1 MTSSAYRARVMA
13 PATSIDSD
21 QLVHRIHASLY
32 RPITY
37 AGATPELVITE
48 AAIIIALVF
57 VVGLHLTTL
66 ALAVFF
72 ATVVHSMAVWITA
85 RDPQMIP
92 IYLRSLRFRDFYAPH
107 ASPHACGGRVF
118 PAIPSH
124 S

>member
-1 MTSSAYRARVMA
+1 MTFRIHRARVKA
-13 PATSIDSD
+13 HTTSTEHDS
-21 QLVHRIHASLY
+21 LVHPIHASLY

-48 AAIIIALVF
+48 AAIIIALIF

-72 ATVVHSMAVWITA
+72 ATVVHSIAVWITA

-107 ASPHACGGRVF
+107 ASPHARGGRVL

-124 S
+124 A